1 MAINYETF
9 NLCVGEQAVELFPDF
24 DPEVLEYGNFEG
36 LPEWVTLTYS
46 GEYVNGFIINPPYE
60 GTYQFTFDTQ
70 NGETIEY
77 EVEINISNCNQVA
90 YDNCCDN
97 QCNIAWLNL
106 QGGWQNYIFTGIKTF
121 EVDQDNGNTFKTL
134 NKTIKWSERKEVY
147 NAVVCTTGSIPK
159 AHVDYLD
166 SLRYSIQAFLY
177 NSTTNAFDI
186 PILIDSDSFVKYT
199 SRQKLFDVSI
209 RFLRAK
215 EIQVQRQ

>member
-1 MAINYETF
+1 MATNYKTF
-9 NLCVGEQAVELFPDF
+9 NLCVGEQAIELFPDF

-46 GEYVNGFIINPPYE
+46 GEYVNGFIINPPTE
-60 GTYQFTFDTQ
+60 GSYSFTFETE
-70 NGETIEY
+70 GEETIEY
-77 EVEINISNCNQVA
+77 EVEINISNCNQIA

-177 NSTTNAFDI
+177 NSATNAFDI

-209 RFLRAK
+209 RFLKAK

>member
-1 MAINYETF
+1 
-9 NLCVGEQAVELFPDF
+9 V
-24 DPEVLEYGNFEG
+24 
-36 LPEWVTLTYS
+36 
-46 GEYVNGFIINPPYE
+46 
-60 GTYQFTFDTQ
+60 
-70 NGETIEY
+70 
-77 EVEINISNCNQVA
+77 SNCNQVA

-147 NAVVCTTGSIPK
+147 NAVVCTTGNIPK

-209 RFLRAK
+209 RFLKAK